1 MARPTNEELN
11 ELKEELE
18 NLIGS
23 GNEIVDSLKSHDL
36 EFSNSINTISAQLTT
51 ASGHSD
57 EIETL
62 KQSAEET
69 TSDMHDLNTIANT
82 AYQAIRQLSEQSSE
96 ISKTISTQESKLE
109 DLSNNAE
116 ELKQTIEDLLPGA
129 ASAGLAS
136 AFKDRKDSFIWPKR
150 IWGATFVVSVLGLL
164 AVAYLDPVSF
174 EKATIDANSIF
185 QYFLIRL
192 PFAIPIVWL
201 AIYAGRRH
209 SQALRLEEDY
219 AHKEALSK
227 SFEGY
232 KTQLIDIEE
241 GSEDKEATL
250 NLIERTLEALSLH
263 PGRIYQGRHEDIS
276 PAHSLAN
283 MFHRKKKSKDEEQ
296 A

>member
-11 ELKEELE
+11 GLKEELE
-18 NLIGS
+18 KLISS
-23 GNEIVDSLKSHDL
+23 GNELVFNLESHDS
-36 EFSNSINTISAQLTT
+36 EFTSSINTISAQLTT
-51 ASGHSD
+51 ASGNSD

-62 KQSAEET
+62 KQTAEET
-69 TSDMHDLNTIANT
+69 TSEIQDLKSTANT
-82 AYQAIRQLSEQSSE
+82 DFQPIQQLSGRSSE
-96 ISKTISTQESKLE
+96 ISGTISAQELKLE
-109 DLSNNAE
+109 ELSNNAE

-150 IWGATFVVSVLGLL
+150 IWGATFVVSIIGLL
-164 AVAYLDPVSF
+164 AVAYFDPVSF

-185 QYFLIRL
+185 QYFLVRL

-232 KTQLIDIEE
+232 KTQLIDIED
-241 GSEDKEATL
+241 GSVDKEATL

-263 PGRIYQGRHEDIS
+263 PGRIYQGKHEDIFPGHSIANIFS
-276 PAHSLAN
+276 P
-283 MFHRKKKSKDEEQ
+283 KKKSKDEE
-296 A
+296 

>member
-11 ELKEELE
+11 GLKEELE
-18 NLIGS
+18 NLISS
-23 GNEIVDSLKSHDL
+23 GNELVASLENHNS
-36 EFSNSINTISAQLTT
+36 EFTDSINTISARLTT
-51 ASGHSD
+51 ARENSD

-62 KQSAEET
+62 KQTAEET
-69 TSDMHDLNTIANT
+69 NSEIQDLKTTTNAEF
-82 AYQAIRQLSEQSSE
+82 QAIKLLSEQSSE
-96 ISKTISTQESKLE
+96 ISEAISAQESKLK

-116 ELKQTIEDLLPGA
+116 NLKQTIEDLLPGA

-136 AFKDRKDSFIWPKR
+136 AFKERKDSFVWPKR
-150 IWGATFVVSVLGLL
+150 IWGGTFVVSIIALL
-164 AVAYLDPVSF
+164 AVAYFDPVTF
-174 EKATIDANSIF
+174 EKATIDTNSIF
-185 QYFLIRL
+185 QYFLVRL

-241 GSEDKEATL
+241 GLQDKEATL

-263 PGRIYQGRHEDIS
+263 PGRIYQGKHEDIT

-283 MFHRKKKSKDEEQ
+283 MFHRKNKSADEE
-296 A
+296 